1 MNNSTDKKSAEKSAY
16 HHGDLKSVLL
26 DETARILK
34 EEGEGALS
42 LRYLATRVGVSRT
55 APYHHFKDKQS
66 LLSAVGE
73 EGFVRF
79 NQAMLESARKSRGKR
94 PNDRILAW
102 VKMYVTFAVDN
113 SEYYDLMYGGRLWQS
128 ESLSS
133 SLLNSARGTLR
144 GNVERIRNA
153 QRQGLYSQDLDPVG
167 FSHVAWGTLH
177 GMSRLYIDGVYTNN
191 ASRNRMCGT
200 AADMLWAQLEPGAQP
215 AFG

>member
-1 MNNSTDKKSAEKSAY
+1 MTNSREKNAY

-34 EEGEGALS
+34 EEGEAALS
-42 LRYLATRVGVSRT
+42 LRTLAARVGVSRT

-79 NQAMLESARKSRGKR
+79 NQTMLASARKSRGR
-94 PNDRILAW
+94 PAKERIHAW
-102 VKMYVTFAVDN
+102 VNTYVTFAVEH

-128 ESLSS
+128 ESLSG
-133 SLLNSARGTLR
+133 SLLKSARGSLR
-144 GNVERIRNA
+144 ANVERIRRA
-153 QRQGLYSQDLDPVG
+153 QDSGIYNRALDPVG

-177 GMSRLYIDGVYTNN
+177 GMSRLFIDGVYTNK
-191 ASRNRMCGT
+191 ASRSRMCAT
-200 AADMLWAQLEPGAQP
+200 AADMLWAQLSTGDSK
-215 AFG
+215 GDSTL

>member
-1 MNNSTDKKSAEKSAY
+1 MSTKPGARGAY
-16 HHGDLKSVLL
+16 HHGDLKAVLL

-42 LRYLATRVGVSRT
+42 LRNLAARVGVSRT

-79 NQAMLESARKSRGKR
+79 NRAMLDSARRHKGAGPEQGLR
-94 PNDRILAW
+94 AW
-102 VKMYVTFAVDN
+102 VRAYVTFAVEN

-128 ESLSS
+128 ESLSN
-133 SLLNSARGTLR
+133 SLLGSARGTLR
-144 GNVERIRNA
+144 GNVERIRGA
-153 QRQGLYSQDLDPVG
+153 QDKGLYNRALDPVG

-177 GMSRLYIDGVYTNN
+177 GISRLFIDGVYTNN
-191 ASRNRMCGT
+191 ASRNRICDT
-200 AADMLWAQLEPGAQP
+200 AADMLWAQLAPR
-215 AFG
+215 